1 MAQQSPKISVVIPA
15 HNAEKHIGEALRSV
29 ANQTYEPHEI
39 IVVDDGSTDGTAELV
54 RNLSD
59 VPAVLLSQS
68 NSGAAAARNYG
79 IKQAT
84 CPLIAFLDA
93 DDLWVQSKL
102 ELQVNALEDAQLDA
116 VFGHV
121 VEFVDGP
128 EAVEGKPIPGLSPI
142 TILARREI
150 FSRVGLFSTEWCL
163 GEFVDWWARAKEHN
177 VKELMLDTVVAK
189 RRIHAENQGV
199 VKQSS
204 RQDYAR
210 IIAAAIQRRRRQ
222 SDSCQ

>member
-1 MAQQSPKISVVIPA
+1 MALQSHKISVIIPA
-15 HNAEKHIGEALRSV
+15 HNAEKHIEQALLSV
-29 ANQTYEPHEI
+29 ANQSYAPHEI

-54 RNLSD
+54 NNLSD
-59 VPAVLLSQS
+59 VATVLLSQP
-68 NSGAAAARNYG
+68 NSGAAAARNFG

-102 ELQVNALEDAQLDA
+102 ALQVDAMKDAQLDA

-121 VEFVDGP
+121 VEFVDGTD
-128 EAVEGKPIPGLSPI
+128 AAEGKPIPGLSPI
-142 TILARREI
+142 TMLARREL
-150 FSRVGLFSTEWCL
+150 FSTVGEFSTEWCL
-163 GEFVDWWARAKEHN
+163 GEFIDWWARAKEHN

-204 RQDYAR
+204 RQDYAK